1 MHDQQDPASPI
12 DSDDSRQDR
21 SVLNSQA
28 ELGVVGKARSSGGA
42 GAARFIRKG
51 MPVLK
56 TDGTQVG
63 IVEAV
68 EGAMIVI
75 APEAGE
81 TGAPF
86 KIPLDLVDGVDDVR
100 VILAPQGDG
109 SYGVSAAA

>member
-1 MHDQQDPASPI
+1 MHDQPVQASPKG
-12 DSDDSRQDR
+12 SDDARQDE

-42 GAARFIRKG
+42 GAARFIRNG
-51 MPVLK
+51 MPVLT

-63 IVEAV
+63 IVERV

-75 APEAGE
+75 APEDGE
-81 TGAPF
+81 TGSPF

-109 SYGVSAAA
+109 SYGVGAAA